1 MTLINEVSKATI
13 VIDDEQ
19 IANNDINSE
28 EYKSKY
34 K

>member
-1 MTLINEVSKATI
+1 MTLINEVSKETI

-19 IANNDINSE
+19 IANNAINSE